1 MILPVWSLWTILG
14 LVFVIAEIF
23 TAGFAVLCFSFG
35 CAAAAICAALDLSL
49 SWQTMSFAVFSALAF
64 IFVRPLVLR
73 YLMPKKKVTRT
84 NTSALIGRVVRV
96 TETINEAYNTGTVSF
111 DGTEW
116 RAVADTVIPKG
127 EKVEITA
134 VNSTIVTVQKV

>member
-23 TAGFAVLCFSFG
+23 TTGFAVLCFSFG
-35 CAAAAICAALDLSL
+35 CAGAAICAYFDLGMTWQFLAFAAL
-49 SWQTMSFAVFSALAF
+49 SALAF
-64 IFVRPLVLR
+64 VTVRPLVLK
-73 YLMPKKKVTRT
+73 YLMPRQKITRT

-96 TETINEAYNTGTVSF
+96 TETIDERANTGTVSF

-116 RAVADTVIPKG
+116 KAVADTIIPKDT
-127 EKVEITA
+127 KVEIIRID
-134 VNSTIVTVQKV
+134 STIVTVKLI